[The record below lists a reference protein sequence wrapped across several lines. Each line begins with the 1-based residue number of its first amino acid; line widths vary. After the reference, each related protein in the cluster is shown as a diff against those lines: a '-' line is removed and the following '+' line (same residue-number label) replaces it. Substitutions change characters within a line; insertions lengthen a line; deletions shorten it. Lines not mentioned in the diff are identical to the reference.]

1 MMTPH
6 RTYHKPIIHIPS
18 ERVPVVLGL
27 AVLAWL
33 GLYASGYGFW
43 LLVTALER
51 AA

>member
-6 RTYHKPIIHIPS
+6 RAIYHKPISHIS
-18 ERVPVVLGL
+18 NGPVFL
-27 AVLAWL
+27 AAATGAWL
-33 GLYASGYGFW
+33 LVAGLGYGFW